1 MKEYTENELRNK
13 AEVYCLAAE
22 RCPSEVE
29 AKLQQWG
36 ASRKLPPTY
45 WNICRKNALSIQ
57 HASAVP
63 LSATNTAST
72 NGDA

>member
-36 ASRKLPPTY
+36 AS
-45 WNICRKNALSIQ
+45 AES
-57 HASAVP
+57 
-63 LSATNTAST
+63 
-72 NGDA
+72 